1 MANKKKKVK
10 DKQREKNKIK
20 KAKAVVK
27 AFFEEKKN
35 DTITYECLSCGA
47 ETEVPRLS
55 IEMHTIIDEFGDVDI
70 PGYACEACDATMV
83 VRNPE
88 KLNLKEAEF
97 EEVFEEF
104 KNKNF

>member
-20 KAKAVVK
+20 KAKALVK

-35 DTITYECLSCGA
+35 DTITYECLNCGA

-55 IEMHTIIDEFGDVDI
+55 IEMHITRDKFGDVDI
-70 PGYACEACDATMV
+70 PGYACEACDSTMIV
-83 VRNPE
+83 KNPE
-88 KLNLKEAEF
+88 KLNLKEADFDEA
-97 EEVFEEF
+97 FEEF

>member
-20 KAKAVVK
+20 KAKALVK

-35 DTITYECLSCGA
+35 DTITYECLNCGA
-47 ETEVPRLS
+47 EIEVPRLS
-55 IEMHTIIDEFGDVDI
+55 IEMHITVDEFGDIDI
-70 PGYACEACDATMV
+70 PGYACGACDATMMPKD
-83 VRNPE
+83 PE
-88 KLNLKEAEF
+88 KLKLKEADMD
-97 EEVFEEF
+97 EVFKEF

>member
-1 MANKKKKVK
+1 MANNKKKVK

-20 KAKAVVK
+20 KAKALVK

-35 DTITYECLSCGA
+35 DTITYQCLNCGA

-55 IEMHTIIDEFGDVDI
+55 IEMHMTRDEFGEVDI
-70 PGYACEACDATMV
+70 PGYACEVCDATMIV
-83 VRNPE
+83 KNSEKVR
-88 KLNLKEAEF
+88 LKEADLD
-97 EEVFEEF
+97 EVFREF

>member
-1 MANKKKKVK
+1 MAKKKKVK

-20 KAKAVVK
+20 KAKELVK
-27 AFFEEKKN
+27 AFFQEKKN
-35 DTITYECLSCGA
+35 ETIIYECLNCGA

-55 IEMHTIIDEFGDVDI
+55 IEMRITRDEFGDSEI
-70 PGYACEACDATMV
+70 SGYECEACDATMI
-83 VRNPE
+83 PKDLE
-88 KLNLKEAEF
+88 KLNLKEADF